1 MRVRNYRIWFAG
13 ALVSNVGTWM
23 QRIGQDWL
31 VFNSLSHEDST
42 AMGIVTALQFVPQ
55 LFLAPYAG
63 VLADRLDRRRV
74 LFWTQGAQAL
84 LGLGLGLLV
93 LSGHAQMWHV
103 YIFALALGVVTALD
117 TPVRQ
122 TFVSNLVPD
131 RDLPNAV
138 ALNSTSFNVAR
149 MLGPAVA
156 GVLVA
161 AVGPG
166 WVFLINTVTFLAMIL
181 AIARIDVARL
191 RPMPRVSREDTRM
204 REGLVYIR
212 RRPDIL
218 AVIVGAFLV
227 GTFGMNSAINIAA
240 MATSE
245 FGYGADQFGFLSS
258 TMAIGSVTGTLMAAR
273 RDRPRLRFIF
283 GSAGAFGLTC
293 LAGALAPNVI
303 VFAVVLV
310 PMGLAALTFITSANA
325 YVQVTTRPSMR
336 GRVLS
341 IYMAVFL
348 GGTPIGAPL
357 VGLVNDVLGAR
368 WGLGV
373 AVVAGLLT
381 ALVGLVW
388 YWRSQE
394 LHLTFDRSR
403 RGFWR
408 VEREEEEPE
417 LGPATHPITAA
428 LEIQEPR

>member
-1 MRVRNYRIWFAG
+1 MRNYRIWFAG

-166 WVFLINTVTFLAMIL
+166 WLFLINTVTFLAMIL

-204 REGLVYIR
+204 REGLAYIR

-293 LAGALAPNVI
+293 LAG
-303 VFAVVLV
+303 
-310 PMGLAALTFITSANA
+310 
-325 YVQVTTRPSMR
+325 
-336 GRVLS
+336 
-341 IYMAVFL
+341 
-348 GGTPIGAPL
+348 
-357 VGLVNDVLGAR
+357 R
-368 WGLGV
+368 WPP
-373 AVVAGLLT
+373 T
-381 ALVGLVW
+381 
-388 YWRSQE
+388 
-394 LHLTFDRSR
+394 
-403 RGFWR
+403 
-408 VEREEEEPE
+408 
-417 LGPATHPITAA
+417 
-428 LEIQEPR
+428 